1 MQNKQI
7 FKWDAPEGQH
17 KAVLIGYRYDW
28 YGKFKKLIFTFR
40 VIDNF
45 DKPTDY
51 TVGIPTNAPLDK
63 DKNLDTDRIGNN
75 SKSTPHWILKA
86 VTKKDE
92 WDAFEQKIKHI
103 DDLIYQSGKPIRI
116 VEIKSIIKNNCSLL
130 SEIYSDIEDAWVDI
144 QRKPDNHNTVKKD
157 SRHTVGDSVSDT
169 SKDKAIYSDEF
180 DWSFTYNKSITPT
193 LWDLDCSLKFNYI
206 NEIEYQKYKESAG
219 L

>member
-1 MQNKQI
+1 MQNKRI
-7 FKWDAPEGQH
+7 FKWNAPQGQH

-51 TVGIPTNAPLDK
+51 TVGLPTNAPLDK

-86 VTKKDE
+86 ITKKDE

-103 DDLIYQSGKPIRI
+103 DDLVYSSDKPLRI

-130 SEIYSDIEDAWVDI
+130 AEVYSDIDEAWIDV
-144 QRKPDNHNTVKKD
+144 QRKPDNYVGEKK
-157 SRHTVGDSVSDT
+157 TDT
-169 SKDKAIYSDEF
+169 PKPKEKAIYSDEF
-180 DWSFTYNKSITPT
+180 DWSFTYDKSKKPT
-193 LWDLDCSLKFNYI
+193 LWDLDCSLRFNYI
-206 NEIEYQKYKESAG
+206 NELEYKKYLESAG

>member
-7 FKWDAPEGQH
+7 FKWNAPQGQH

-51 TVGIPTNAPLDK
+51 TVGLPTNAPLDK

-86 VTKKDE
+86 ITKKDE

-103 DDLIYQSGKPIRI
+103 DDLVYSSDKPLRI

-130 SEIYSDIEDAWVDI
+130 AEVYSDIDEAWIDV
-144 QRKPDNHNTVKKD
+144 QRKPDNYVGEKKTD
-157 SRHTVGDSVSDT
+157 SKFPWLTDFSIRPKHSEIDYALDNKLLSWSDYM
-169 SKDKAIYSDEF
+169 KYQA
-180 DWSFTYNKSITPT
+180 NKQSHAE
-193 LWDLDCSLKFNYI
+193 K
-206 NEIEYQKYKESAG
+206 QRSAG

>member
-7 FKWDAPEGQH
+7 FKWNAPVGEH

-40 VIDNF
+40 IVDNF
-45 DKPTDY
+45 NNPTDY

-63 DKNLDTDRIGNN
+63 NKELDTDRIGNN

-86 VTKKDE
+86 ITKKDE
-92 WDAFEQKIKHI
+92 WDAFEQKLKHI
-103 DDLIYQSGKPIRI
+103 DELVYSSDKPLRI

-130 SEIYSDIEDAWVDI
+130 AEIYSDIEDAWIDV
-144 QRKPDNHNTVKKD
+144 QRKADNHVGEKKIDSPRIVKEKEPPWTFMWKINNT
-157 SRHTVGDSVSDT
+157 
-169 SKDKAIYSDEF
+169 
-180 DWSFTYNKSITPT
+180 TPT
-193 LWDLDCSLKFNYI
+193 LDDLKYSLKYNYI
-206 NEIEYQKYKESAG
+206 NELEYKKYKESAG

>member
-7 FKWDAPEGQH
+7 FKWNAPVGEH

-40 VIDNF
+40 IVDNF
-45 DKPTDY
+45 NNPTDY

-63 DKNLDTDRIGNN
+63 NKELDTDRIGNN

-86 VTKKDE
+86 ITKKDE
-92 WDAFEQKIKHI
+92 WDAFEQKLKHI
-103 DDLIYQSGKPIRI
+103 DDLVYSSDKPLRI

-130 SEIYSDIEDAWVDI
+130 AEIYSDIEEAWIDV
-144 QRKPDNHNTVKKD
+144 QRKADNNVGEKKTD
-157 SRHTVGDSVSDT
+157 SKFPWLTD
-169 SKDKAIYSDEF
+169 F
-180 DWSFTYNKSITPT
+180 SITPKNADIDYA
-193 LWDLDCSLKFNYI
+193 LNNKLLSWRDYEKYQANRKEYSVKKL
-206 NEIEYQKYKESAG
+206 EEYQNKRISAG

>member
-7 FKWDAPEGQH
+7 FKWNAPVGEH

-40 VIDNF
+40 IVDNF
-45 DKPTDY
+45 NNPTDY

-63 DKNLDTDRIGNN
+63 NKELDTDRIGNN

-86 VTKKDE
+86 ITKKDE
-92 WDAFEQKIKHI
+92 WDAFEQKLKHI
-103 DDLIYQSGKPIRI
+103 DELVYSSDKPLRI

-130 SEIYSDIEDAWVDI
+130 AEIYSDIEDAWIDV
-144 QRKPDNHNTVKKD
+144 QRKADNHVGEKKIDSPRIVKEKEPPWTFMWKINNT
-157 SRHTVGDSVSDT
+157 
-169 SKDKAIYSDEF
+169 
-180 DWSFTYNKSITPT
+180 TPT
-193 LWDLDCSLKFNYI
+193 LDDLNYSLKYHYI
-206 NEIEYQKYKESAG
+206 NELEYKKYKESAG

>member
-7 FKWDAPEGQH
+7 FKWNAPVGEH

-40 VIDNF
+40 IVDNF
-45 DKPTDY
+45 NNPTDY

-63 DKNLDTDRIGNN
+63 NKELDTDRIGNN

-86 VTKKDE
+86 ITKKDE
-92 WDAFEQKIKHI
+92 WDAFEQKLKHI
-103 DDLIYQSGKPIRI
+103 DELVYSSDKPLRI

-130 SEIYSDIEDAWVDI
+130 AEIYSDIEEAWIDV
-144 QRKPDNHNTVKKD
+144 QRKADNHVGEKKID
-157 SRHTVGDSVSDT
+157 SKFPWLTDFTIKPKYSEIDYALDNKILSRSEYM
-169 SKDKAIYSDEF
+169 KYQNNRKAYLE
-180 DWSFTYNKSITPT
+180 KR
-193 LWDLDCSLKFNYI
+193 L
-206 NEIEYQKYKESAG
+206 SAG